1 MNLDDDLG
9 KSAHLSLEN
18 INNIPSMEDQ
28 FIKIINSITK
38 KVDKGTED
46 VKEMA
51 GIVTEIINDR
61 DEKFAALAH
70 ELTEAYLEIE
80 KLEEE
85 NDIMRSDLSVILDYM
100 KKHNINMTY
109 VVKFREKEKEGQ

>member
-1 MNLDDDLG
+1 
-9 KSAHLSLEN
+9 
-18 INNIPSMEDQ
+18 MEDN
-28 FIKIINSITK
+28 FIKIIESITK

-46 VKEMA
+46 IKEVA
-51 GIVTEIINDR
+51 GIITEIINDR
-61 DEKFAALAH
+61 DEKFAALSH

-100 KKHNINMTY
+100 QKHNINMTY
-109 VVKFREKEKEGQ
+109 VVKFREKEKEAQ

>member
-1 MNLDDDLG
+1 ME
-9 KSAHLSLEN
+9 EN
-18 INNIPSMEDQ
+18 
-28 FIKIINSITK
+28 FIKIINSITN

-51 GIVTEIINDR
+51 SIVTDIINDR
-61 DEKFAALAH
+61 DERLAELTH

-100 KKHNINMTY
+100 KKNNINMTY

>member
-1 MNLDDDLG
+1 
-9 KSAHLSLEN
+9 
-18 INNIPSMEDQ
+18 MEDS
-28 FIKIINSITK
+28 FIKIINSITN

-46 VKEMA
+46 VKAMA
-51 GIVTEIINDR
+51 SIVTDIINDR

-109 VVKFREKEKEGQ
+109 VVKFREKEKEVQ

>member
-1 MNLDDDLG
+1 
-9 KSAHLSLEN
+9 
-18 INNIPSMEDQ
+18 MEDN
-28 FIKIINSITK
+28 FIKIIESITK

-46 VKEMA
+46 IKEVA
-51 GIVTEIINDR
+51 GIITEIINDR
-61 DEKFAALAH
+61 DEKFASLAH

-100 KKHNINMTY
+100 KKEQHQHDLCGKIP
-109 VVKFREKEKEGQ
+109 

>member
-1 MNLDDDLG
+1 
-9 KSAHLSLEN
+9 
-18 INNIPSMEDQ
+18 MEDN
-28 FIKIINSITK
+28 FIKIINSITN

-61 DEKFAALAH
+61 DESLAALTH

-85 NDIMRSDLSVILDYM
+85 NDIMRSDLTIILDYM
-100 KKHNINMTY
+100 QKNNINMTY
-109 VVKFREKEKEGQ
+109 VVKFREREKESQ

>member
-1 MNLDDDLG
+1 
-9 KSAHLSLEN
+9 
-18 INNIPSMEDQ
+18 MEDN
-28 FIKIINSITK
+28 FIKIINSITN

-51 GIVTEIINDR
+51 IIVTDIINDR
-61 DEKFAALAH
+61 DERLAELTH

-100 KKHNINMTY
+100 KKNNINMTY

>member
-1 MNLDDDLG
+1 
-9 KSAHLSLEN
+9 
-18 INNIPSMEDQ
+18 MEDKL
-28 FIKIINSITK
+28 IKIINSISK

-46 VKEMA
+46 VKEVA
-51 GIVTEIINDR
+51 GIITEIINDR

-85 NDIMRSDLSVILDYM
+85 NDIMRSDLTIILDYM

-109 VVKFREKEKEGQ
+109 VVKFREKEKEVQ

>member
-1 MNLDDDLG
+1 
-9 KSAHLSLEN
+9 
-18 INNIPSMEDQ
+18 MEDKLIQ
-28 FIKIINSITK
+28 IINSISK

-46 VKEMA
+46 VKEVA
-51 GIVTEIINDR
+51 GIITDIINDR

-85 NDIMRSDLSVILDYM
+85 NDIMRSDLTIILDYM

-109 VVKFREKEKEGQ
+109 VVKFREKEKEVQ

>member
-1 MNLDDDLG
+1 
-9 KSAHLSLEN
+9 
-18 INNIPSMEDQ
+18 MEDN
-28 FIKIINSITK
+28 FIKIINSITN

-46 VKEMA
+46 VKKMA
-51 GIVTEIINDR
+51 SIVTDIINDR
-61 DEKFAALAH
+61 DEKFAALTH

-100 KKHNINMTY
+100 KKNNINMTY
-109 VVKFREKEKEGQ
+109 VVKFREKEKEVQ

>member
-1 MNLDDDLG
+1 MN
-9 KSAHLSLEN
+9 E
-18 INNIPSMEDQ
+18 Q
-28 FIKIINSITK
+28 VIKVINSISE

-51 GIVTEIINDR
+51 SIVTEIINDR
-61 DEKFAALAH
+61 DEKFAALTH

-85 NDIMRSDLSVILDYM
+85 NDIMRSDLTIILDYM
-100 KKHNINMTY
+100 KKNNINMTY
-109 VVKFREKEKEGQ
+109 VVKFREKEKEVQ

>member
-1 MNLDDDLG
+1 MPTLNY
-9 KSAHLSLEN
+9 
-18 INNIPSMEDQ
+18 MEDN
-28 FIKIINSITK
+28 FIKIINSITN

-46 VKEMA
+46 VKEVA
-51 GIVTEIINDR
+51 GIITEIINDR

-85 NDIMRSDLSVILDYM
+85 NDIMRSDLTIILDYM

-109 VVKFREKEKEGQ
+109 VVKFREKEKEVQ

>member
-1 MNLDDDLG
+1 MNLGDDLG
-9 KSAHLSLEN
+9 KSAYFSLEN
-18 INNIPSMEDQ
+18 INNIPSMNEQ
-28 FIKIINSITK
+28 IIKVINSISE

-46 VKEMA
+46 VREMA
-51 GIVTEIINDR
+51 GIITEIINDR
-61 DEKFAALAH
+61 DEKFAALTH

-85 NDIMRSDLSVILDYM
+85 NDIMRSDLTVILDYM

-109 VVKFREKEKEGQ
+109 VVKFREKEKKGQ

>member
-1 MNLDDDLG
+1 MPKLNY
-9 KSAHLSLEN
+9 
-18 INNIPSMEDQ
+18 MEDN
-28 FIKIINSITK
+28 FIKIINSITN

-51 GIVTEIINDR
+51 SIITEIINDR
-61 DEKFAALAH
+61 DEKFAALTH
-70 ELTEAYLEIE
+70 ELTEAYLEIQ

-100 KKHNINMTY
+100 KKNNINMTY

>member
-1 MNLDDDLG
+1 
-9 KSAHLSLEN
+9 
-18 INNIPSMEDQ
+18 MEDN
-28 FIKIINSITK
+28 FIKIINSITN

-51 GIVTEIINDR
+51 SIVTDIINDR
-61 DEKFAALAH
+61 DERLAELTH

-100 KKHNINMTY
+100 QKNNINMTY
-109 VVKFREKEKEGQ
+109 VVKFREKEKEGH

>member
-1 MNLDDDLG
+1 
-9 KSAHLSLEN
+9 
-18 INNIPSMEDQ
+18 MEDKLIQ
-28 FIKIINSITK
+28 IINSITN

-46 VKEMA
+46 VKAMA
-51 GIVTEIINDR
+51 SIVTDIINDR
-61 DEKFAALAH
+61 DERLAALTH

-85 NDIMRSDLSVILDYM
+85 NDIMRSDLTIILDYM
-100 KKHNINMTY
+100 KKNNINMTY